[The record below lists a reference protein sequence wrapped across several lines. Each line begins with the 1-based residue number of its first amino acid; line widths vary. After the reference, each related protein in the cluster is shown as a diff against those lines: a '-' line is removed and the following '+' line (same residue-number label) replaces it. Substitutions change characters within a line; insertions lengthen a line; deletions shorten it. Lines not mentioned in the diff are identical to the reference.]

1 VVLGSYQEPWV
12 EETANKITSVM
23 PKSIKLTFGER
34 LLVISGSKKQAN
46 SIIVKSPSNK
56 RVSTGEVKV
65 IKNLASVNLLKLKES
80 GEYQVTFR
88 VVAEDGHVLKDSFK
102 FEFRK

>member
-1 VVLGSYQEPWV
+1 
-12 EETANKITSVM
+12 M

-102 FEFRK
+102 FEFRN